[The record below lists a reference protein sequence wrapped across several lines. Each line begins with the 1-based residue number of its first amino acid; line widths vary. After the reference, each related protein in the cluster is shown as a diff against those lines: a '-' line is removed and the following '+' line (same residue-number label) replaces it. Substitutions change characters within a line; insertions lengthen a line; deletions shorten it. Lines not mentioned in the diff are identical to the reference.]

1 MSSKDIWLEV
11 DDLVIRYRT
20 HRIADQTPRA
30 RVLILPGFTEF
41 VEKHAQTMTLLAD
54 MQLESL
60 VLDWPG
66 QGRSTRLTRYA
77 NTLIHSDGFEQHLAC
92 LNAVARKEGFTDD
105 GDVPLFLFG
114 HSMGGHLAMRQAAE
128 YMPRCAGVVITAP
141 MILPPVR
148 PAGLVLLLAQMF
160 CGLGFARYPVL
171 FRHQAP
177 RGPDFYPENKLTRD
191 PEGYAVQPMW
201 WARDPRLN
209 GYGASF
215 GWVRAAYASCLA
227 TTADRDWMKRFPLPL
242 SAHIAGDERIVD
254 DATIRQMLPLVPGAE
269 VYDYPDARHELLLEL
284 PEVRAA
290 LWQRVAD
297 FISARC

>member
-1 MSSKDIWLEV
+1 MSSEDLWLDV
-11 DDLVIRYRT
+11 DDVVIRYRV
-20 HRIADQTPRA
+20 HRSADQVPRA

-41 VEKHAQTMTLLAD
+41 VEKHEPTMAILAD
-54 MQLESL
+54 MRLESL

-66 QGRSTRLTRYA
+66 QGRSTRLTQYA
-77 NTLIHSDGFEQHLAC
+77 DTLIHSDGFERHLAC
-92 LNAVARKEGFTDD
+92 LNAVAAHEGFTDD
-105 GDVPLFLFG
+105 ADVPLFLLG

-128 YMPRCAGVVITAP
+128 YMPCCAGVVITAP

-148 PAGLVLLLAQMF
+148 PAGLVLMLAQMF

-171 FRHQAP
+171 FRDQTP
-177 RGPDFYPENKLTRD
+177 RGLTFYPENNLTRD
-191 PEGYAVQPMW
+191 QEGYAVQPSW

-227 TTADRDWMKRFPLPL
+227 TTANRDWMKRFPLPL

-254 DATIRQMLPLVPGAE
+254 DATIRAMLPLVPGAE
-269 VYDYPDARHELLLEL
+269 IHDYPDARHELLLEL
-284 PEVRAA
+284 PEVREA

-297 FISARC
+297 FITARC